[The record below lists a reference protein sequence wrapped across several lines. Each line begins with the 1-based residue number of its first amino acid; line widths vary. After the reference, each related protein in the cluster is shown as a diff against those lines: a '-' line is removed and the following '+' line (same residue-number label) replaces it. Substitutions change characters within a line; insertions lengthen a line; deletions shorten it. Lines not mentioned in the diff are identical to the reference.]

1 MLVLALTLPLRGY
14 ASSIMLFCADA
25 HSVQR
30 IGQSAAHLAA
40 GDNQQPH
47 DHGSMLAES
56 HQTDLSK
63 QQQLSPDSLEN
74 VDGAGQMSNGS
85 CSVCGVCC
93 ISIVV
98 GPTWPD
104 SAGLDVSTGVTSFT
118 PTIYVDV
125 DLARSERPP
134 LVFILA

>member
-1 MLVLALTLPLRGY
+1 MFVLALTLPLRGY

-25 HSVQR
+25 HNVQR

-47 DHGSMLAES
+47 NHGSMLADS

-74 VDGAGQMSNGS
+74 VDGAEHMSNGS
-85 CSVCGVCC
+85 CSVCGECC

-98 GPTWPD
+98 GPTWPEF
-104 SAGLDVSTGVTSFT
+104 AGLDVSTGVIFFT
-118 PTIYVDV
+118 PTIYVGV
-125 DLARSERPP
+125 DLGRAERPP
-134 LVFILA
+134 LGFILA